1 MHAGQDTASRG
12 RRRGILP
19 GPLAAAAFL
28 GLTSCA
34 HAPAPA
40 PARVTWAQVAAL
52 PVPPA
57 DHREP
62 YGSDSLQFGELRL
75 PRGRGPFP
83 VAIVIHG
90 GCWRSEYDL
99 QHVGPL
105 AGALT
110 RRGIATWTIEYRRIG
125 DPGGGWPGTFEDV
138 AHAADHLRA
147 LARTYPLDL
156 TRVVAVGHSAGGHL
170 ALWLASRAKLP
181 RPDAFAA
188 DEPLPLR
195 GVVGLAAISDL
206 GAYARGS
213 SWCCQSALLL
223 MGGSPDSLPER
234 YALGD
239 PIQRLPFGIPVRLVH
254 GSEDAIVPIA
264 QSRAFV
270 EAARA
275 KHDDATLTTV
285 AGAGHFDLVAP
296 DSPAGA
302 IVLRTVS
309 ELLRR

>member
-1 MHAGQDTASRG
+1 MRVTPPTASRG

-19 GPLAAAAFL
+19 ALLAAAAFF
-28 GLTSCA
+28 GAACA
-34 HAPAPA
+34 HTPAPA
-40 PARVTWAQVAAL
+40 PAKVTWAQVAAL

-57 DHREP
+57 DHREA
-62 YGSDSLQFGELRL
+62 YGDDSLQFGELRL
-75 PRGRGPFP
+75 PKGHGPFP

-99 QHVGPL
+99 HHVGPL

-110 RRGIATWTIEYRRIG
+110 ARGIATWTIEYRRIG
-125 DPGGGWPGTFEDV
+125 DPGGGWPGTFADV
-138 AHAADHLRA
+138 ARAADHLRT

-156 TRVVAVGHSAGGHL
+156 SRVVAIGHSAGGHL
-170 ALWLASRAKLP
+170 ALWLAARAQTP
-181 RPDAFAA
+181 HDDAIAA
-188 DEPLPLR
+188 AQPLRLR

-206 GAYARGS
+206 RTYARGT
-213 SWCCQSALLL
+213 SWCCQSAPLLL
-223 MGGSPDSLPER
+223 GGTPDSLPAR
-234 YALGD
+234 YALND
-239 PIQRLPFGIPVRLVH
+239 PIQRLPLGVPVRLVH
-254 GSEDAIVPIA
+254 GSEDPIVPIA

-275 KHDDATLTTV
+275 KHDDATLATV
-285 AGAGHFDLVAP
+285 PGAGHFDLVAP
-296 DSPAGA
+296 ASPAGA